1 MTRPDFGRADALQCG
16 GSGLSRSGFDP
27 SDRERGASASGQAIC
42 RLAGEAAD
50 AADPEVALEALTRLR
65 EELEQ
70 FERQQVARA
79 LTAGR
84 SFGAIARALGISR
97 QAVHRRFSGLSPH
110 RRLSRGVLPSPEVR
124 LVFEYAGAEAGA
136 LGAAVVNPAHLLLGI
151 MRNGD
156 RRAAAALAAAGVTL
170 EGARREA
177 SALANGASR
186 SARHRRVDVRAV
198 LAQSV
203 QCAKSRGAERVE
215 AEHVLRAALADSSSE
230 GRRLLERLG
239 VPSVRVLV
247 ALDEA
252 PTSK

>member
-1 MTRPDFGRADALQCG
+1 MTRPDFGRADALQCW

-27 SDRERGASASGQAIC
+27 SDRERGTSASGQAIC
-42 RLAGEAAD
+42 RLAGDAAA

-65 EELEQ
+65 EELDQ

-151 MRNGD
+151 LRNGD
-156 RRAAAALAAAGVTL
+156 RHAAAALAAAGVTL

-252 PTSK
+252 PTSR

>member
-1 MTRPDFGRADALQCG
+1 MGPGRWAGTVRRTRTLYLLISRAVTRDPPTGVGRSRCRSRARALCPRQAARQQPQTRPDFGRADALQCG
-16 GSGLSRSGFDP
+16 GSGLSRSGFDS

-124 LVFEYAGAEAGA
+124 LVFEYAG
-136 LGAAVVNPAHLLLGI
+136 
-151 MRNGD
+151 
-156 RRAAAALAAAGVTL
+156 
-170 EGARREA
+170 
-177 SALANGASR
+177 
-186 SARHRRVDVRAV
+186 
-198 LAQSV
+198 
-203 QCAKSRGAERVE
+203 
-215 AEHVLRAALADSSSE
+215 
-230 GRRLLERLG
+230 
-239 VPSVRVLV
+239 
-247 ALDEA
+247 
-252 PTSK
+252 

>member
-1 MTRPDFGRADALQCG
+1 
-16 GSGLSRSGFDP
+16 LSRSGFDP

-42 RLAGEAAD
+42 RLAGEAAG

-65 EELEQ
+65 EEMDQ

-97 QAVHRRFSGLSPH
+97 QAVHRRFSGLSPQ

-136 LGAAVVNPAHLLLGI
+136 LGAAVVNPAHVLLGI
-151 MRNGD
+151 LRNGD
-156 RRAAAALAAAGVTL
+156 QHAAAALASAGVTV

-177 SALANGASR
+177 SALANGAPR
-186 SARHRRVDVRAV
+186 SSYRRVDVRAV

-203 QCAKSRGAERVE
+203 RCAKSQGAERVE
-215 AEHVLRAALADSSSE
+215 AEHVLRAALADDTSE

-239 VPSVRVLV
+239 VPSAGVLA
-247 ALDEA
+247 ALDETLTGSGVDA
-252 PTSK
+252 